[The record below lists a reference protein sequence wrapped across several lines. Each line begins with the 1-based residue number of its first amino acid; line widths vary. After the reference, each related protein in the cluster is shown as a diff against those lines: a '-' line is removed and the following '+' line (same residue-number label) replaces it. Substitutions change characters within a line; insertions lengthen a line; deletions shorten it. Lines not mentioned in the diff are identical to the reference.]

1 MDSPNRAPLAL
12 VLSGGGARG
21 AYEAGVLH
29 YFRTM
34 LPEPFRSIP
43 FPIQSG
49 SSVGA
54 VNTCFLASTAD
65 DPGHQGRQI
74 VELWKELR
82 ADHIYLRDTGT
93 LTRFLGTSLKGIVG
107 NFVRPGYFKNRHDG
121 AHHFK
126 ALFDTKPF
134 RKYLTDVIRWENIPK
149 NVASGVLHAVSIV
162 ATRMRTGAPE
172 IFLQKGRPYCY
183 RGEFEV
189 REVDLA
195 PEHAMASAAI
205 PLIFSSVAVGDHLY
219 VDGSVRLNTPLS
231 PAIQLGAHRIVIV
244 SPHSQKSYEAPT
256 HECTDLHCPPT
267 LGEHLGKLFNAFFQ
281 DRLKYD
287 VSQLR
292 RINRLI
298 EASEKAYGPDYLGPV
313 NELLGPHHALFKI
326 GFLEISPSVPIPTVF
341 SEWFQTCRNGDR
353 WRLSFM
359 ERLLMKF
366 LDISPA
372 FSLDLLSYLTFE
384 RDYLVRL
391 MDLGFEDARRQQD
404 RICAFLDAGL
414 SSAAV

>member
-1 MDSPNRAPLAL
+1 MNPAQSSPLAL

-29 YFRTM
+29 YLRTM
-34 LPEPFRSIP
+34 LPEPFRSVP

-54 VNTCFLASTAD
+54 VNTCFIASTAD
-65 DPGHQGRQI
+65 DLGYQGRQI
-74 VELWKELR
+74 VELWKELK
-82 ADHIYLRDTGT
+82 ADHIYFRNTEA
-93 LTRFLGTSLKGIVG
+93 LTRFLGASLKGIVG
-107 NFVRPGYFKNRHDG
+107 NLIRPGYFKDRHDG

-126 ALFDTKPF
+126 ALFDTQPF
-134 RKYLTDVIRWENIPK
+134 RKYLTDVIPWENIAK
-149 NVASGVLHAVSIV
+149 NVAKGLLHVVSVV
-162 ATRMRTGAPE
+162 ATRMRTGVPE
-172 IFLQKGRPYCY
+172 IFLQKGQPFCY

-189 REVDLA
+189 RPVDLA

-205 PLIFSSVAVGDHLY
+205 PIIFSSVLIGEHAY

-231 PAIQLGAHRIVIV
+231 PAIQLGAHRILII
-244 SPHSQKSYEAPT
+244 SPHSQKSYEAPS
-256 HECTDLHCPPT
+256 HECNDLHCPPT

-292 RINRLI
+292 RIDRLI
-298 EASEKAYGPDYLGPV
+298 DASEKIYGPDYLKPV
-313 NELLGPHHALFKI
+313 NELLGPHHALYKI
-326 GFLEISPSVPIPTVF
+326 DFLEISPSIPIPAVF
-341 SEWFQTCRNGDR
+341 SEWFQSSRKGDR

-359 ERLLMKF
+359 ERFLMKL

-384 RDYLVRL
+384 KDYLTRL

-404 RICAFLDAGL
+404 RICEFL
-414 SSAAV
+414 ST